1 MPTWPHTAVTGGKG
15 SLTSCCMEIK
25 MERKWLTPQSVMK
38 AHAIYNT
45 WIFIKRVL
53 KWAISTELLISV
65 LQPSPL
71 STQIPCS
78 WSRPRGGLLLL
89 ISEPTL
95 PDFPSLYHPQLRFP
109 AKGVCLEI
117 YFPPSSPSISSWWKR
132 PALHLGPHCCSVC
145 CGDKGGCSRLSIRHT
160 TLSLKSVYTSPWLQ
174 QPHWINYPP
183 P

>member
-15 SLTSCCMEIK
+15 SLTSCCMEIR

-95 PDFPSLYHPQLRFP
+95 PDFPSSTIKVPCKRSLPGDLLPSLLSVHLFLMEEASP
-109 AKGVCLEI
+109 ASW
-117 YFPPSSPSISSWWKR
+117 PPLLFCVLWR
-132 PALHLGPHCCSVC
+132 
-145 CGDKGGCSRLSIRHT
+145 
-160 TLSLKSVYTSPWLQ
+160 
-174 QPHWINYPP
+174 
-183 P
+183 